1 MLRTTWYNILLTFR
15 ERTLIF
21 WTLAFPI
28 ILGCLFKFAL
38 GGIDDSYTFEA
49 IPVAIVEIEKTDSD
63 FNFTDILDEVKGNL
77 IIPRYIDKKT
87 EAETL
92 LSDGKVY
99 GIYILD
105 GEDISLLV
113 SDSNLKSSILNML
126 LDTYE
131 QQKAIITQITDDK
144 KEKLESDIQDAVKNG
159 AYMDIDKLKKDFEN
173 NINDIID
180 SSNINDRVFVKNVS
194 LGGRDV
200 NSVTPYFYALMA
212 MSCLYACFL
221 GEAVTKRIQANI
233 SPIGVR
239 VSLSPIHRF
248 KLILSNGIGAYAV
261 SLFNILIILVVFAG
275 IFNSIDIS
283 YHPLYAVFTC
293 IMGCLIGV
301 SFGIFIHS
309 IGKWSAAI
317 KGAILLGTS
326 MTCSFLSGLMVSN
339 MKDIIEKNI
348 PILNK
353 INPAALIAD
362 SFYCI
367 CVYEDM
373 DRVRINFLYMGIISI
388 VFLIAAWLL
397 TRRVSYDSI

>member
-49 IPVAIVEIEKTDSD
+49 IPVAVVEIDKADSD
-63 FNFTDILDEVKGNL
+63 LDFTDVLNEVNGDL
-77 IIPRYIDKKT
+77 IILRYIDERA
-87 EAETL
+87 EAEEL
-92 LSDGKVY
+92 LSDGKVD
-99 GIYILD
+99 GIYIID
-105 GEDISLLV
+105 GDVISLLV
-113 SDSNLKSSILNML
+113 SNNDLKSSILNML
-126 LDTYE
+126 LDTYK
-131 QQKAIITQITDDK
+131 QQRAIVTQITDDK

-159 AYMDIDKLKKDFEN
+159 SYIDVDKLKNELEN

-180 SSNINDRVFVKNVS
+180 SSNINDNVYVKNVS

-212 MSCLYACFL
+212 MACLYSCFL
-221 GEAVTKRIQANI
+221 GEAVAKRIQANI
-233 SPIGVR
+233 SPIGMR

-248 KLILSNGIGAYAV
+248 KLILSNGISAYVV
-261 SLFNILIILVVFAG
+261 SLFNILIILGIFAG
-275 IFNSIDIS
+275 IFNSIDIT
-283 YHPLYAVFTC
+283 YHPVYAVLTC

-317 KGAILLGTS
+317 KGAILLGVS

-348 PILNK
+348 PILNR
-353 INPAALIAD
+353 INPAALISD

-367 CVYEDM
+367 CVYEDIDKVWM
-373 DRVRINFLYMGIISI
+373 NLFNMGIISI

>member
-1 MLRTTWYNILLTFR
+1 MLRTTCYNFLLTFR

-49 IPVAIVEIEKTDSD
+49 IPVAVVEVEKTDSD
-63 FNFTDILDEVKGNL
+63 FNFTDVLDEVTDDL
-77 IIPRYIDKKT
+77 IIPKYIEDKA
-87 EAETL
+87 EAKTL
-92 LSDGKVY
+92 LLDEKVY
-99 GIYILD
+99 GIYIVD
-105 GEDISLLV
+105 GDDISLIV
-113 SDSNLKSSILNML
+113 SDNNLKSSILNMIL
-126 LDTYE
+126 ETYD
-131 QQKAIITQITDDK
+131 QQSAIIDQITDDK
-144 KEKLESDIQDAVKNG
+144 KEKLESEIQDAVKNG
-159 AYMDIDKLKKDFEN
+159 SYIDIDKLKEN
-173 NINDIID
+173 LENDINDIID
-180 SSNINDRVFVKNVS
+180 SSNINDMAYIKNVS

-212 MSCLYACFL
+212 MACLYACFL
-221 GEAVTKRIQANI
+221 GEAVAKRIQANI

-248 KLILSNGIGAYAV
+248 KLILSNGISAYVV
-261 SLFNILIILVVFAG
+261 SLFNILIILVVFACV
-275 IFNSIDIS
+275 FNSIDIS
-283 YHPLYAVFTC
+283 YHPFYAVLTC

-317 KGAILLGTS
+317 KGAILLGAS
-326 MTCSFLSGLMVSN
+326 MTCSFFSGLMVSN
-339 MKDIIEKNI
+339 MKDIIEKTV

-367 CVYEDM
+367 CVYEDI
-373 DRVRINFLYMGIISI
+373 DRIWMNLFNMGIISMI
-388 VFLIAAWLL
+388 FLIAAWLL

>member
-38 GGIDDSYTFEA
+38 GGIDDAYTFEA
-49 IPVAIVEIEKTDSD
+49 IPVAVVELDKADSD
-63 FNFTDILDEVKGNL
+63 LDFTDVLNEVKGDL
-77 IIPRYIDKKT
+77 IIPRYIDEKA
-87 EAETL
+87 EAEEL
-92 LSDGKVY
+92 LSDGKVD
-99 GIYILD
+99 GIYIID
-105 GEDISLLV
+105 GDAISLLV
-113 SDSNLKSSILNML
+113 SSNDLKSSILNML
-126 LDTYE
+126 LDTYK
-131 QQKAIITQITDDK
+131 QQRAIITQITDEK
-144 KEKLESDIQDAVKNG
+144 TEKLESDIQDAVKNG
-159 AYMDIDKLKKDFEN
+159 SYIDVDKLKNELEN
-173 NINDIID
+173 NINGIID
-180 SSNINDRVFVKNVS
+180 SSNINDNVYVKNVS
-194 LGGRDV
+194 LGGRDA

-212 MSCLYACFL
+212 MACLYSCFL
-221 GEAVTKRIQANI
+221 GEAVAKRIQANI
-233 SPIGVR
+233 SPIGMR

-248 KLILSNGIGAYAV
+248 KLILSNGISAYVV
-261 SLFNILIILVVFAG
+261 SLFNILIILGIFAV
-275 IFNSIDIS
+275 IFNSIDIT
-283 YHPLYAVFTC
+283 YHPVYAVFTC

-317 KGAILLGTS
+317 KGAILLGAS

-348 PILNK
+348 PILNR
-353 INPAALIAD
+353 INPASLISD

-367 CVYEDM
+367 CVYEDI
-373 DRVRINFLYMGIISI
+373 DRVWKNLFNMGIISI

-397 TRRVSYDSI
+397 TRRVSCDSI